1 MSNQN
6 YCLIELIYLLL
17 SCWIDQDNMGCLF
30 ALEVLSN
37 ERNSA
42 GKGKI
47 MFNALL
53 DPGWLQII
61 CLGESSLITQ

>member
-1 MSNQN
+1 
-6 YCLIELIYLLL
+6 
-17 SCWIDQDNMGCLF
+17 MGCLF